1 MTKPYHVFISYAT
14 EDEAYAKELATSL
27 QWLGLSVWFAPIALQ
42 IGGKLLDSINA
53 GLIASQYGLLLISPT
68 YIEKRWTSYELDVLH
83 RQHIE
88 QDKKLLPIW
97 HGISKQQLDGWN
109 PGLSGIIA
117 LQSTEGAGNIAKKIA
132 HVVYQ
137 GCPVVGVDP
146 SYENPQWR
154 FLQGRGELYINTRNG
169 GAFNLFEATQFPDDA
184 FPMYIH
190 ERPHSRKDIVL
201 AVAKAL
207 YYGTYDELSLSNQ
220 KRAQMKIMCKQHGFD
235 LDAPD
240 FDPAIYG

>member
-14 EDEAYAKELATSL
+14 EDEAYADELARSL
-27 QWLGLSVWFAPIALQ
+27 QWLGLSVWFAPIALE

-53 GLIASQYGLLLISPT
+53 GLMASQFGLLLLSPT
-68 YIEKRWTSYELDVLH
+68 YISKKWTSYELDVLH

-88 QDKKLLPIW
+88 EDKKLLPIW
-97 HGISKQQLDGWN
+97 HGIDKAQLDSWN
-109 PGLSGIIA
+109 PGLSGIVA
-117 LQSTEGAGNIAKKIA
+117 LRSTEDPNTIAKKIA
-132 HVVYQ
+132 NVVYQ

-154 FLQGRGELYINTRNG
+154 FLQGRGELYLNNRDG
-169 GAFNLFEATQFPDDA
+169 GAFNVFHAATFPDSA
-184 FPMYIH
+184 YPIYVH
-190 ERPHSRKDIVL
+190 ERPHSRRDIVL

-207 YYGTYDELSLSNQ
+207 YYRSYDELSLMDDD
-220 KRAQMKIMCKQHGFD
+220 REQMKVICKQHGFD
-235 LDAPD
+235 LDAPG